1 MRAIATVISAV
12 LTRRIRLTL
21 GNVYDMDLKR
31 NETLIKEVIVQAQG
45 EVRTPN
51 ILAAS
56 RMLNAE

>member
-12 LTRRIRLTL
+12 LTRRARLTL

-51 ILAAS
+51 NLAAS
-56 RMLNAE
+56 SMLNAG